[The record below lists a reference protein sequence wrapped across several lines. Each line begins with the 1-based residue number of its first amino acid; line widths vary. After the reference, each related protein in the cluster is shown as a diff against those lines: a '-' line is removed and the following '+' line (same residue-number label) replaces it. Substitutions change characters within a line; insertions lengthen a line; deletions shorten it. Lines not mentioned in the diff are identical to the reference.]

1 MQESILKFLESEK
14 SLLWIKTYDYTEVE
28 NAISTG
34 LEKLENK
41 KFFVYEAGK
50 TVNKI
55 TGETLATEDLFNT
68 LDELYP
74 QGIRKIPI
82 FLLIKDSLE
91 EILKKSNLDYIKE
104 ILDTKKANPKYNFTL
119 IIADT
124 EEVAAQLENMV
135 KFLDKQVIDN
145 EKNIIKYISDLAKF
159 AKVQIDENSIKKIV
173 KDLKESI
180 FKYRGVSSNKKSEML
195 KVENE
200 IKTESSNSNLKLD
213 NMVYVKGGKYKR
225 TNKNIVGL
233 WNIGNGKYDSLE
245 KKVFDLEVGKYPV
258 TQKLYQ
264 EIMGDNPSYFNGKRS
279 EGFLGKDYGEALERP
294 VESVGWW
301 TALDFC
307 NKLSKKYNL
316 EPVYDLS
323 KEKEGILMI
332 NQLNGEKSYPDVAD
346 FKDTEGFRLPT
357 EVEWEWFASG
367 GEKGNIDN
375 QYAGSSKI
383 NEVAWYGL
391 NSNNQTHD
399 VGLKKPN
406 ELGIFDCCGNV
417 REWCYDTYS
426 DPFNQKLYK
435 YEAFDSTSQ
444 GRVTKGGSFRESWEK
459 KGQYGT
465 CGILDFIQCNAYF
478 NPPVFVLG
486 NWEPENKLC
495 GFRIV
500 RTVNR

>member
-14 SLLWIKTYDYTEVE
+14 SLLWVKTYDYTEVE

-50 TVNKI
+50 AVNKF

-74 QGIRKIPI
+74 QGIRKVPI

-119 IIADT
+119 IIADV
-124 EEVAAQLENMV
+124 EEVPTQIAEDIEFM
-135 KFLDKQVIDN
+135 DKEVEDN
-145 EKNIIKYISDLAKF
+145 EENIKRYILNIVKSEKLELTDKEELENIIK
-159 AKVQIDENSIKKIV
+159 
-173 KDLKESI
+173 DLKKSI
-180 FKYRGVSSNKKSEML
+180 TKILGNK
-195 KVENE
+195 
-200 IKTESSNSNLKLD
+200 IKTGSSNSNLKLD

-225 TNKNIVGL
+225 TNENIVGF
-233 WNIGNGKYDSLE
+233 WNIGSEKSDSLVRE
-245 KKVFDLEVGKYPV
+245 VFDLEVGKYPV

-264 EIMGDNPSYFNGKRS
+264 EIMGDNPSYFNGKRT
-279 EGFLGKDYGEALERP
+279 EGFLEKDYGEALERP

-307 NKLSKKYNL
+307 NKLSEKYNL

-375 QYAGSSKI
+375 QYAGSSNL
-383 NEVAWYGL
+383 NEVAWYRL
-391 NSNNQTHD
+391 NSNSQTHD

-435 YEAFDSTSQ
+435 YEAFDSTFQ
-444 GRVTKGGSFRESWEK
+444 ERVTKGGSFKESYET

-465 CGILDFIQCNAYF
+465 CVILGSIECNAYF

>member
-1 MQESILKFLESEK
+1 MQESIFKFLESEK
-14 SLLWIKTYDYTEVE
+14 SLLWVKTYDYTEVE

-50 TVNKI
+50 TVNKF

-74 QGIRKIPI
+74 QGIRKVPI

-119 IIADT
+119 IIADV
-124 EEVAAQLENMV
+124 EEVPTQISKDAEFIN
-135 KFLDKQVIDN
+135 K
-145 EKNIIKYISDLAKF
+145 EKNINIIENEAKIEEYILDIIKLEGLE
-159 AKVQIDENSIKKIV
+159 VNSKEILDTIV
-173 KDLKESI
+173 KDFKRSI
-180 FKYRGVSSNKKSEML
+180 GKILR
-195 KVENE
+195 NE

-213 NMVYVKGGKYKR
+213 NMVYVKGGKYEAFPK
-225 TNKNIVGL
+225 TG
-233 WNIGNGKYDSLE
+233 NIGSE
-245 KKVFDLEVGKYPV
+245 KSDLLVREVFDLEVGKYPV

-264 EIMGDNPSYFNGKRS
+264 EIMGNNPSYFNGERMEKENGNS
-279 EGFLGKDYGEALERP
+279 IKKNYGKDLERP

-323 KEKEGILMI
+323 KKNEGILMI
-332 NQLNGEKSYPDVAD
+332 NQLNGNKSYPDEAD

-357 EVEWEWFASG
+357 EIEWMWFASG
-367 GEKGNIDN
+367 GEKGNRSN
-375 QYAGSSKI
+375 PYAGSINI
-383 NEVAWYGL
+383 NEVAWYER
-391 NSNNQTHD
+391 NSNNQTHK

-406 ELGIFDCCGNV
+406 SLGIFDCSGNV
-417 REWCYDTYS
+417 REWCYDTHDNRYS
-426 DPFNQKLYK
+426 SDKKLYT
-435 YEAFDSTSQ
+435 YRAFDSTLNT
-444 GRVTKGGSFRESWEK
+444 RVTKGGSFRESHPNNREE
-459 KGQYGT
+459 YLT
-465 CGILDFIQCNAYF
+465 CRILDSIQCDVHF
-478 NPPVFVLG
+478 EPPMNMFFG
-486 NWEPENKLC
+486 FIKSEPENKLC